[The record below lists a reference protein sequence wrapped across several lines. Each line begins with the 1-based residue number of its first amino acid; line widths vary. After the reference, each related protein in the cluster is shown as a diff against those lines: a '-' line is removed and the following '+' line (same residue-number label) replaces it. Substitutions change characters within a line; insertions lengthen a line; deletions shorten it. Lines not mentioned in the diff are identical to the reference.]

1 MTEIKDNRYVRGAQR
16 LGTRISRIKQV
27 LSVAVVVELAGPYM
41 KRRTLER
48 FDREV
53 DPDENPW
60 KKHAPSTLRRRR
72 SKPGTRMKNGRPK
85 ILEDSGQMRNAI
97 RAIRGRAD
105 GAVYTNTGAGVR
117 IGITDPKQV
126 PKAFVH
132 QRGWEHVPQR
142 RFLGVGRKDTDAISA
157 MLRRAAER
165 AGLDF

>member
-1 MTEIKDNRYVRGAQR
+1 MTEIRDTHYVRGAQK
-16 LGTRISRIKQV
+16 LGRRIASVKQA

-48 FDREV
+48 FDKEV
-53 DPDENPW
+53 DPDDNPW
-60 KKHAPSTLRRRR
+60 ARLSRSTVLRRKR
-72 SKPGTRMKNGRPK
+72 KPGTRMKNGRPK
-85 ILEDSGQMRNAI
+85 ILDDSGSMRAAI
-97 RAIRGRAD
+97 KAIRGRAD

-117 IGITDPKQV
+117 IGITDPKQLA
-126 PKAFVH
+126 KAFVH
-132 QRGWEHVPQR
+132 QRGWDRTPQR